1 MAAEKYFLGRQ
12 PILDRYQRINGYELL
27 FRSSDVSYADIDD
40 FSMASATV
48 ILNTLAEFG
57 FEEIL
62 GKHKGFF
69 NVDTEMLMSDHLELL
84 PREQV
89 VIELHETIEVTESVI
104 DRCHDLKKKGFV
116 LALDDNIYAS
126 ASIPLYETVDI
137 VKVDILQ
144 VSAEDLPK
152 MVGHLKSWPLTL
164 LAEKVET
171 PEQFSFCKEIGFQL
185 YQGYYFARP
194 SVIQQK
200 RLDSSRITLMNLMNQ
215 VMAQADI
222 TEIEECFRKNPNL
235 SYNLLRLVN
244 SVTYGL
250 REKIRS
256 LRHAL
261 MVLGEKQLLRWIT
274 MALFTCK
281 EDGKAVS
288 PMLEIAV
295 VRGRLMELLVQAR
308 GRSSREA
315 DYPERAFITGI
326 LSLADLLFE
335 TSMEEILDHLNLTE
349 DIRGALITR
358 EGLLGGLLQML
369 EKIERNEFGAVLQ
382 LLETYDLTT
391 EKLFTAQM
399 NSICWANGLREFI

>member
-12 PILDRYQRINGYELL
+12 PILDRDQRIAGYELL
-27 FRSSDVSYADIDD
+27 FRSSDASYADIDD
-40 FSMASATV
+40 FSMASARV
-48 ILNTLAEFG
+48 ILNTLTEFG
-57 FEEIL
+57 IEEIL

-84 PREQV
+84 PRNQV
-89 VIELHETIEVTESVI
+89 VIELLETIEVTESVI

-116 LALDDNIYAS
+116 LALDDNIYS
-126 ASIPLYETVDI
+126 PVSIPFYETVDI

-144 VSAEDLPK
+144 IPLQELPG
-152 MVGHLKSWPLTL
+152 MVKRLKNWPLTL

-171 PEQFSFCKEIGFQL
+171 SEQLSLCKEIGFEL

-200 RLDSSRITLMNLMNQ
+200 RLDNSRITLMNLLNQ
-215 VMAQADI
+215 IMAGADI
-222 TEIEECFRKNPNL
+222 KLVEESFRKNPIL
-235 SYNLLRLVN
+235 TCNLLRLVN
-244 SVTYGL
+244 SVAFGL

-261 MVLGEKQLLRWIT
+261 MVLGEKQLLRWVT
-274 MALFTCK
+274 LALFTCK
-281 EDGKAVS
+281 EDGKAAS

-308 GRSSREA
+308 GESSKEA

-349 DIRGALITR
+349 DIRGALIAR
-358 EGLLGGLLQML
+358 EGSLGGLLQML
-369 EKIERNEFGAVLQ
+369 EKLERNEFGAVLQ
-382 LLETYDLTT
+382 LLDFYDLTT
-391 EKLFTAQM
+391 EELLTAQM
-399 NSICWANGLREFI
+399 SSIGWANGLQDSM

>member
-1 MAAEKYFLGRQ
+1 MTTEKYFLGRQ
-12 PILDRYQRINGYELL
+12 PILDRNQRIAGFELL
-27 FRSSDVSYADIDD
+27 FRASDVSYADIDD
-40 FSMASATV
+40 FSMASARV
-48 ILNTLAEFG
+48 ILNTLTEFG
-57 FEEIL
+57 IEEIL
-62 GKHKGFF
+62 GKHRGFF

-84 PREQV
+84 PRNQV
-89 VIELHETIEVTESVI
+89 VIELLETIEVTESVI

-116 LALDDNIYAS
+116 LALDDNIYS
-126 ASIPLYETVDI
+126 PVSIPFYETVDI

-144 VSAEDLPK
+144 IPLQELPG
-152 MVGHLKSWPLTL
+152 MVKRLKNWPLTL

-171 PEQFSFCKEIGFQL
+171 CEQLSLCKEIGFEL

-200 RLDSSRITLMNLMNQ
+200 RLDNSRITLMNLLNQ
-215 VMAQADI
+215 IMAGADI
-222 TEIEECFRKNPNL
+222 KAVEESFRKNPIL
-235 SYNLLRLVN
+235 TCNLLRLVN
-244 SVTYGL
+244 SVAFGL

-261 MVLGEKQLLRWIT
+261 MVLGEKQLLRWVT
-274 MALFTCK
+274 LALFICK
-281 EDGKAVS
+281 EDGKAAS

-308 GRSSREA
+308 GESSKEA

-349 DIRGALITR
+349 DIRGALIAR
-358 EGLLGGLLQML
+358 EGSLGGLLQML
-369 EKIERNEFGAVLQ
+369 EKLERNEFGAVLQ
-382 LLETYDLTT
+382 LLDIYDLTT
-391 EKLFTAQM
+391 EELLTAQM
-399 NSICWANGLREFI
+399 SSIGWANGLQDSM